1 MEKKDMTLIGIAI
14 VICVI
19 ICVLSP
25 YIASGDPDGLEKSA
39 EDSGLPEDFSVEEIN
54 GIPEAIFP
62 DYAFA
67 NDPENQ
73 ALQVVALI
81 IGVLVTLVVGYA
93 VAEIVIKET
102 TILNDSILANHDE
115 ESRPEIAKLR
125 ARNLLKYEIES
136 AKKTHDQLE
145 QVANFTLNKEASLN
159 SYYYEGN
166 NRDSFITI
174 DQLKDE
180 GKLTPGAALLTL

>member
-1 MEKKDMTLIGIAI
+1 MDKKDMALIGVAI

-39 EDSGLPEDFSVEEIN
+39 EDAGLAEDFSIEDIK

-73 ALQVVALI
+73 VLQIVALVVGTI
-81 IGVLVTLVVGYA
+81 ATLVVGYA
-93 VAEIVIKET
+93 VATVVK
-102 TILNDSILANHDE
+102 
-115 ESRPEIAKLR
+115 R
-125 ARNLLKYEIES
+125 RN
-136 AKKTHDQLE
+136 
-145 QVANFTLNKEASLN
+145 
-159 SYYYEGN
+159 
-166 NRDSFITI
+166 
-174 DQLKDE
+174 
-180 GKLTPGAALLTL
+180 

>member
-1 MEKKDMTLIGIAI
+1 MDKKDKALIAAAV

-39 EDSGLPEDFSVEEIN
+39 EDSGLPEDFSIEEIK
-54 GIPEAIFP
+54 GIPDAIFP

-93 VAEIVIKET
+93 VAEVVK
-102 TILNDSILANHDE
+102 
-115 ESRPEIAKLR
+115 R
-125 ARNLLKYEIES
+125 RN
-136 AKKTHDQLE
+136 
-145 QVANFTLNKEASLN
+145 
-159 SYYYEGN
+159 
-166 NRDSFITI
+166 
-174 DQLKDE
+174 
-180 GKLTPGAALLTL
+180 